1 MKVWRKNICAK
12 GKTSKAEQGF
22 SRPRNRRETC
32 GWIVMSNVE
41 KDMRE
46 SCRGG
51 ENRGCRA

>member
-1 MKVWRKNICAK
+1 MKVWRKNISAK
-12 GKTSKAEQGF
+12 GKTGKAEQGF
-22 SRPRNRRETC
+22 SRLRNRRETC